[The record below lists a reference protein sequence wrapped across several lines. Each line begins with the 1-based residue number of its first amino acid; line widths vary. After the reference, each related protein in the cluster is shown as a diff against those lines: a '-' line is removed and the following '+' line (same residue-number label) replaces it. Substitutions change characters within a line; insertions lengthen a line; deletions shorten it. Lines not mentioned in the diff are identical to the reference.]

1 MYDSFR
7 VPRAGTNQRIG
18 GSRVPTVDVDQRI
31 LRCRAGV
38 GILKAEYYL
47 PEGTILEHVLYAEYR
62 N

>member
-1 MYDSFR
+1 
-7 VPRAGTNQRIG
+7 
-18 GSRVPTVDVDQRI
+18 
-31 LRCRAGV
+31 V